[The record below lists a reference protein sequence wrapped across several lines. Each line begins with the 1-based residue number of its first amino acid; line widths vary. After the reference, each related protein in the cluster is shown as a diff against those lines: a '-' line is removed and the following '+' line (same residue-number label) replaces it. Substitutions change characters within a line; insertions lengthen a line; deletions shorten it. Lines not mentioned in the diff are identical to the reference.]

1 MYNYMMRM
9 TKLTKIVAK
18 TYKTQVR
25 NWKIESLL

>member
-1 MYNYMMRM
+1 M